1 MKSKN
6 HHAIKRN
13 KEGIN
18 FTYLATCHSLD
29 TPASYKRI
37 YEI

>member
-13 KEGIN
+13 EEGIN
-18 FTYLATCHSLD
+18 FTYPATCHSLD
-29 TPASYKRI
+29 TLPSYKRI